1 MGKSHRKRTGRAEG
15 AAASSSSA
23 FAAGSQTQPQQYMQ
37 WPAMQPQMTPQMFS
51 PSYPNVMMGGSQAG
65 GIMGGSQGGMMLGNG
80 PALAQ
85 SQHNGAQDAETD
97 RKRKHDADDGQDDS
111 SSDTSSLDVP
121 RPVMVDVDAIPRSCT
136 LIRTLPRATGQHYD
150 MNVLSRVRR
159 TP

>member
-1 MGKSHRKRTGRAEG
+1 
-15 AAASSSSA
+15 
-23 FAAGSQTQPQQYMQ
+23 
-37 WPAMQPQMTPQMFS
+37 
-51 PSYPNVMMGGSQAG
+51 
-65 GIMGGSQGGMMLGNG
+65 MGGSQGGMMLGNG

-85 SQHNGAQDAETD
+85 SQHNGAQDAETE
-97 RKRKHDADDGQDDS
+97 RNKRKHDGDDDHADDGS